1 MPKRIR
7 FMYWVVLVAAATLAS
22 AHALA
27 GFTAA

>member
-7 FMYWVVLVAAATLAS
+7 VMYWVVLLAAATLAS

-27 GFTAA
+27 RMG